1 MKNVNVSTEVTRC
14 SCVSFKSHFVVYM
27 WCFFSLCGQNLKDI
41 FDRLHEF
48 RYKEIGP
55 GSQKSLSNFGV
66 VIDVGHGLRGNVVR
80 GFFSCQYCIYESP

>member
-1 MKNVNVSTEVTRC
+1 MLMCQPKSPVVAVSVL
-14 SCVSFKSHFVVYM
+14 SHILLST
-27 WCFFSLCGQNLKDI
+27 CGAFFSLCGQNLKDI